1 MIDTWTDAAW
11 LASAHEW
18 IGSRIEPSAPIEQVH
33 VRPWSTVLLVPT
45 ADGDLFFKA
54 NAPAMAHEAR
64 FLSALVPL
72 APDLLPT
79 LVAADGVRGWLL
91 LRDAGSRLRDHP
103 EPAVWAAVLPRYAD
117 LQRAAAPLADA
128 LVAAG
133 VPDRRLATLPDLYE
147 TLGGNRAVVDELC
160 GELAALGLPETV
172 DHDDLHDN
180 QVFVRDGLA
189 RILDWGD
196 ACVGHPLATL
206 SVTIHLAD
214 DTAVAAY
221 LARGNGRDAL
231 LPRRHR
237 PADCARAVPHE
248 SLLHQIV
255 RAGFG
260 ARQHEQ
266 QYALGAVAWRRIV
279 NCGYAH
285 AGLES
290 AVRGRPIKTA
300 EKTRL
305 RKAPIRPCRRSRA
318 SSGTF
323 ENASRP
329 KPISVV
335 TLANSKDTRC
345 VRARRRPP
353 PGARK
358 TTHSWS
364 RPRPPAAARPDG
376 K

>member
-64 FLSALVPL
+64 LLSALVPL

-103 EPAVWAAVLPRYAD
+103 DPAVWAAVLPRYAD

-221 LARGNGRDAL
+221 LARWGDVPEL
-231 LPRRHR
+231 RH
-237 PADCARAVPHE
+237 AVPAARRLGGVSRAATWAAVAAIAPPEWHE
-248 SLLHQIV
+248 E
-255 RAGFG
+255 FG
-260 ARQHEQ
+260 AGLASWIRR
-266 QYALGAVAWRRIV
+266 VATPPELWEP
-279 NCGYAH
+279 
-285 AGLES
+285 GL
-290 AVRGRPIKTA
+290 V
-300 EKTRL
+300 
-305 RKAPIRPCRRSRA
+305 
-318 SSGTF
+318 
-323 ENASRP
+323 
-329 KPISVV
+329 
-335 TLANSKDTRC
+335 
-345 VRARRRPP
+345 
-353 PGARK
+353 
-358 TTHSWS
+358 
-364 RPRPPAAARPDG
+364 
-376 K
+376 